1 MAGQFEE
8 MMNTFQQEMQSQ
20 KVGATKAARA
30 IDSIASIAEETA
42 SASEESAASTEELT
56 ASMEDMTARAQ
67 ALSEMSV
74 NLQKV
79 SAQFKIDREKDE
91 VCEVSSQEVAP
102 LYTRKKEIK
111 RSPPKAAHDELQV
124 PRKVKE
130 ALNRRGI
137 EAGK

>member
-1 MAGQFEE
+1 MSS
-8 MMNTFQQEMQSQ
+8 M
-20 KVGATKAARA
+20 
-30 IDSIASIAEETA
+30 
-42 SASEESAASTEELT
+42 LT

-67 ALSEMSV
+67 ALSEMAV

-79 SAQFKIDREKDE
+79 SAQFKIDDEADE
-91 VCEVSSQEVAP
+91 VCEAGDQDVAP
-102 LYTRKKEIK
+102 VYTRKKEVK
-111 RSPPKAAHDELQV
+111 RSPPKASRDEAQV